1 MNQCEDMTEEEVR
14 QLSWMKLS
22 LIADHM
28 GLLCVR
34 SSNSDIARRRRY
46 RGCIFAQWDLANRS
60 EPDVEMDYPYEEEV
74 RKAMDSAFSIA
85 ELRRLGVKIVMAI
98 MTNESLEDIN
108 SLDWLEEAERAFM
121 EYAPQF
127 ASVKM
132 LRQLV

>member
-1 MNQCEDMTEEEVR
+1 
-14 QLSWMKLS
+14 
-22 LIADHM
+22 
-28 GLLCVR
+28 
-34 SSNSDIARRRRY
+34 
-46 RGCIFAQWDLANRS
+46 
-60 EPDVEMDYPYEEEV
+60 MDYPYEEEV